1 MAYGD
6 YSSHFYCS
14 DLENLMGEGVNFD
27 RELELAFHGVKAI
40 SDTGLLALRRE
51 CLTVYIDLLVSKG
64 DEILAL

>member
-1 MAYGD
+1 
-6 YSSHFYCS
+6 
-14 DLENLMGEGVNFD
+14 MGEGKKDALRVNFD